1 MAFGKPNG
9 SSDILTEEE
18 KLKREEAR
26 KARVAQIRAAQAENM
41 GASIQEEIPST
52 DSGTLQEEAEVTK
65 TKDAKDK
72 KNKPD
77 AKEDVSPKR
86 KNGRKKSSKSVPKDI
101 EDVERIS
108 RTLRMDVLTSTRLD
122 LYCAKK
128 SAAGQ
133 KMIPGDLIA
142 MLLENELKK
151 NDPEL
156 LEVSKQW
163 LSLTK

>member
-1 MAFGKPNG
+1 MGFGKPNG
-9 SSDILTEEE
+9 SSDILTEED
-18 KLKREEAR
+18 KLKREEVR

-41 GASIQEEIPST
+41 GANIHEDVPVANPSVSSKEDSKTTDTEEVPAVKETAAPS
-52 DSGTLQEEAEVTK
+52 K
-65 TKDAKDK
+65 K
-72 KNKPD
+72 KN
-77 AKEDVSPKR
+77 S
-86 KNGRKKSSKSVPKDI
+86 RKKSSKSVPKDT

-108 RTLRMDVLTSTRLD
+108 RTLRMDALTSTRLD

>member
-1 MAFGKPNG
+1 MGFGKPNG
-9 SSDILTEEE
+9 SSDILTEED
-18 KLKREEAR
+18 KLKREEVR

-41 GASIQEEIPST
+41 GANLKDDVPVASPSVSSKEDSKTTDTEEVPAVKETAAPS
-52 DSGTLQEEAEVTK
+52 K
-65 TKDAKDK
+65 K
-72 KNKPD
+72 KN
-77 AKEDVSPKR
+77 S
-86 KNGRKKSSKSVPKDI
+86 RKKGSKSVPKDT

-108 RTLRMDVLTSTRLD
+108 RTLRMDALTSTRLD

-163 LSLTK
+163 LSLTR